1 MEIFCLNG
9 YQNEKIQLE
18 LVEVLGFPEITSY
31 EGGYDIVCRLL
42 IQVGSYCV
50 NCDKL
55 YSATGALYK
64 FSDEL
69 KSCYAKLNGKAE
81 YRLLLEND
89 LSFVVEMTTSGH
101 AVLTGRFQERPD
113 KENIFSF
120 EMETD
125 QSCFPAVIQGIDML
139 KDDYGDEL
147 GIRKIT

>member
-1 MEIFCLNG
+1 
-9 YQNEKIQLE
+9 
-18 LVEVLGFPEITSY
+18 
-31 EGGYDIVCRLL
+31 
-42 IQVGSYCV
+42 
-50 NCDKL
+50 
-55 YSATGALYK
+55 
-64 FSDEL
+64 
-69 KSCYAKLNGKAE
+69 
-81 YRLLLEND
+81 
-89 LSFVVEMTTSGH
+89 MTTSGH